1 MADSQTATAS
11 VRNVSLRVSATEQSD
26 SRAAMEAGG
35 SSADHRR
42 DIMFDANTAFG
53 IQLLAAERSADDLR
67 AARQYRLA
75 KLARQR
81 REATTRRT
89 RLLRLVVAAP
99 AR

>member
-1 MADSQTATAS
+1 
-11 VRNVSLRVSATEQSD
+11 
-26 SRAAMEAGG
+26 
-35 SSADHRR
+35 
-42 DIMFDANTAFG
+42 MFDANTASG

-81 REATTRRT
+81 REATSRRA